1 MLQSRIKSAASKCIL
16 KALCKK
22 ANSRKKMRAFITKLA
37 ADRLQEAYRFAPR
50 GSTTQRM
57 SPVPGAPGRESIL
70 RPSLAKQAF
79 AGAKGSTGMSVAPP
93 APKAPAM
100 PSAPKLTAGT
110 KFFNPQN
117 SNYAAMRGPDLARL
131 APKPQRQPGM
141 SNQIN
146 YGTGPSGNQVTADI
160 VPGGT
165 MPVARPVGVTA
176 TKRPS
181 DADYKSRQ
189 QAFNENTHA
198 AREAA
203 AAGQAAPG
211 SPPLTQLLARM
222 TPSQRR
228 AYSRQLY
235 DSPERYANRNQ
246 IAAQELARQD
256 AANAPSAPEAAAI
269 PIPEVEPEPVTP
281 FATPIETAPEPQSLP
296 IPSQSISQESTG
308 NWRPPP
314 KPNPL
319 GLDAT
324 SMPNLNADPRDAVAL
339 AGNAAGQRLQQVV
352 NPNYLFDL
360 FSKIRAILPS
370 FGNRVEDKDAPF
382 SRMIQQQLEQADN
395 DGFRSPRGTPLGDA
409 AREQD
414 QALFTL

>member
-1 MLQSRIKSAASKCIL
+1 
-16 KALCKK
+16 
-22 ANSRKKMRAFITKLA
+22 
-37 ADRLQEAYRFAPR
+37 
-50 GSTTQRM
+50 
-57 SPVPGAPGRESIL
+57 
-70 RPSLAKQAF
+70 
-79 AGAKGSTGMSVAPP
+79 
-93 APKAPAM
+93 
-100 PSAPKLTAGT
+100 
-110 KFFNPQN
+110 
-117 SNYAAMRGPDLARL
+117 MRGPDPARL
-131 APKPQRQPGM
+131 APKPQRRPGM

-165 MPVARPVGVTA
+165 MPVARPVGATTA
-176 TKRPS
+176 TNRPS
-181 DADYKSRQ
+181 DADHKTRQ
-189 QAFNENTHA
+189 KLFNENTRA

-211 SPPLTQLLARM
+211 SPSLTQLLARM

-235 DSPERYANRNQ
+235 DSPGQYANRNQ

-256 AANAPSAPEAAAI
+256 AANAPPAPEAAAI
-269 PIPEVEPEPVTP
+269 PIPEVEPEPATP

-296 IPSQSISQESTG
+296 IPERSISAESAS

-324 SMPNLNADPRDAVAL
+324 AAPNLNVDPRAAVAS
-339 AGNAAGQRLQQVV
+339 AGRTAGQRLQPTV

-360 FSKIRAILPS
+360 FSRIREVMPG
-370 FGNRVEDKDAPF
+370 FGNQVESKDAPF
-382 SRMIQQQLEQADN
+382 SRMLPQQLEQADK
-395 DGFRSPRGTPLGDA
+395 DRYLWHGIDWLQRGTPLGDT
-409 AREQD
+409 ARRQEQE
-414 QALFTL
+414 QFQL